1 MISLPLDYFDSFHL
15 VYIST
20 SRGYVKL
27 LWLCVLIVGFS
38 GAGVIIQQSFSSWA
52 DSPVTTTIETLPIS
66 ELDFPNVTVCPP
78 RNTFTSLT
86 PDLMMARNMT
96 MDRDRRRELSKFAHE
111 TFFEH
116 NLEAKF
122 LEFTNY
128 RRNKGEGAYFDLYT
142 GLTKMT
148 FSVEDDDLY
157 TGRLNG
163 SFYTPYFRQP
173 FDENTY
179 SRGVS
184 SEGKGSS
191 LHL

>member
-1 MISLPLDYFDSFHL
+1 M
-15 VYIST
+15 
-20 SRGYVKL
+20 
-27 LWLCVLIVGFS
+27 
-38 GAGVIIQQSFSSWA
+38 IIQQSFSSWA

-122 LEFTNY
+122 LEFTDY

-184 SEGKGSS
+184 SAGKGSS

>member
-1 MISLPLDYFDSFHL
+1 
-15 VYIST
+15 
-20 SRGYVKL
+20 
-27 LWLCVLIVGFS
+27 
-38 GAGVIIQQSFSSWA
+38 
-52 DSPVTTTIETLPIS
+52 
-66 ELDFPNVTVCPP
+66 
-78 RNTFTSLT
+78 
-86 PDLMMARNMT
+86 

-128 RRNKGEGAYFDLYT
+128 RGNKGEGAYFDLYT